1 MPDGIK
7 LNIAQ
12 IIIIGNRYD
21 WKALSFYG
29 SLLIIFIN
37 QQTGCQSQLCG
48 FSCIWIF

>member
-12 IIIIGNRYD
+12 IIIIGNRYG

-29 SLLIIFIN
+29 VSRSYAAFLVF
-37 QQTGCQSQLCG
+37 G
-48 FSCIWIF
+48 FFRWYHKRN